1 MKLLTHEPILTA
13 ALVEAALVCAVA
25 FGLDLDAG
33 QVTALT
39 ALAGAVLAIW
49 SRQAVVSPATLADTI
64 GEIPARA
71 VGGIAGK
78 LAGARADQRGSA
90 PLAMILFVLVII
102 ALLGG
107 IAVSC
112 DAMFEDEDE
121 RDDLGLVVYDHDD
134 WGGGS
139 DGNSGGEYE
148 GGRGGSDYDGDG
160 DGNRCRNF
168 CFYGVPYPGQPQP
181 YLSQAIPSLSAS
193 SRVL

>member
-1 MKLLTHEPILTA
+1 MIHRLLQFIATREPVA
-13 ALVEAALVCAVA
+13 ATTGLAA
-25 FGLDLDAG
+25 
-33 QVTALT
+33 
-39 ALAGAVLAIW
+39 
-49 SRQAVVSPATLADTI
+49 
-64 GEIPARA
+64 
-71 VGGIAGK
+71 
-78 LAGARADQRGSA
+78 
-90 PLAMILFVLVII
+90 VII
-102 ALLGG
+102 ATLGVAAAFGANITETQIAAIGTLAAAIAGWLGRSAVTPILGNRTEIGTWTEQPSDPRGSIPVAMIIVLGLVLFIIAG

-121 RDDLGLVVYDHDD
+121 VNDLGAPALILDHDD

-139 DGNSGGEYE
+139 DGNAGGEYE